1 VSYATEVKEDLLS
14 VPGWVIEENGP
25 VSEPVARAMASGA
38 RDKLKADVALALTGV
53 AGPTEQGRPVGT
65 VVIAVAGPLGDVVR
79 EVRLPGDRNTVR
91 MLAVSA
97 GLNLVRLYLLEAT

>member
-1 VSYATEVKEDLLS
+1 
-14 VPGWVIEENGP
+14 
-25 VSEPVARAMASGA
+25 MASGA